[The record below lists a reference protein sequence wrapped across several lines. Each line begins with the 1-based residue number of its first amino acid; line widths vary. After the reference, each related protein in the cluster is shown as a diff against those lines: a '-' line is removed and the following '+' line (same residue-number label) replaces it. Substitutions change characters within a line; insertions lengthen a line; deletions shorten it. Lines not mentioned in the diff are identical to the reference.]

1 MRWRK
6 TVTVVGLATLL
17 ALIWAD
23 RRETRREL
31 RRLADRLD
39 AQVTLPV
46 PQRSAPVVSS
56 VASAP
61 AESDRASYP
70 PYIIETPDLILIDP
84 TRIAPLPLY
93 QVEPLDVLHTAGKN
107 VLAADPINDLFTVG
121 PDGTVDLGPARR
133 QGVRGPRRVSCDRPG
148 RRVDG

>member
-70 PYIIETPDLILIDP
+70 PYIIETPELILIDP
-84 TRIAPLPLY
+84 TRIAPTPLY
-93 QVEPLDVLHTAGKN
+93 QVDRSMYCTPPARTYSRQTRSTTCSRSGRMGRLTSARPTAGRS
-107 VLAADPINDLFTVG
+107 G
-121 PDGTVDLGPARR
+121 WPA
-133 QGVRGPRRVSCDRPG
+133 
-148 RRVDG
+148 